1 MIWSEHAQSR
11 ESLELGASFAR
22 EIEAYCNCCLREGC
36 SITRGGGGNKNE
48 ISLLS
53 VKAGSVTYQRFFH
66 SFQKSGFSLKLCT

>member
-36 SITRGGGGNKNE
+36 SITRGGGGNKNHIAF
-48 ISLLS
+48 ISFL
-53 VKAGSVTYQRFFH
+53 VGNER
-66 SFQKSGFSLKLCT
+66 